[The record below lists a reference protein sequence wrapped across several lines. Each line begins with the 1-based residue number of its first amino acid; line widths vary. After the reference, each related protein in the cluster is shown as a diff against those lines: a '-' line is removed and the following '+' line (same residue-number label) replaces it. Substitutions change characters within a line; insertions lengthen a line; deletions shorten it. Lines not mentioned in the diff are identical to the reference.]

1 MRSKT
6 RTTASGLSV
15 AEQVRDNDRRFLE
28 SFNRVQDARKRLV
41 KVRPHR
47 AITPLNVT
55 PWLLAQAIVL
65 PVVLCAL
72 LLWGEVALHAFWRQV
87 ILFWSSGLELPF
99 SLSPLVS
106 EAGHHALR
114 FEGGATGVGSD
125 MGPLPSR
132 LTLIVTAVIT
142 LALIFGSFFMRG
154 ARFPLRYPLRIVG
167 VLQAVTLVYFF
178 LAPDAFP
185 YTIARHSEEL
195 MTIGYVVMIATPFML
210 AAGYYI
216 LNHSLL
222 AKLFHTAL
230 ILGFFALMV
239 PHQVLAQAFL
249 MQHVSVLF
257 MPVLYICLGAVFD
270 ALVFV
275 ALYSWAVSRVPQD
288 ATV

>member
-6 RTTASGLSV
+6 ASAPAGLSIS
-15 AEQVRDNDRRFLE
+15 EQVRDNDRRFQAAF
-28 SFNRVQDARKRLV
+28 SRVQDARKRLV
-41 KVRPHR
+41 RVRPHR
-47 AITPLNVT
+47 AITPLTVT

-65 PVVLCAL
+65 PVLLCAL
-72 LLWGEVALHAFWRQV
+72 LVWGETGLHAFWRQV
-87 ILFWSSGLELPF
+87 ILFWSAGLDLPY
-99 SLSPLVS
+99 SLSPLVN
-106 EAGHHALR
+106 EAGHLALR
-114 FEGGATGVGSD
+114 FEGGAGGVGSD
-125 MGPLPSR
+125 IGPMPGR
-132 LTLIVTAVIT
+132 MTLIVTTVLTAAMI
-142 LALIFGSFFMRG
+142 IGSFFMRQ

-167 VLQAVTLVYFF
+167 VLQAVTLVYFV
-178 LAPDAFP
+178 LAPDSFP

-275 ALYSWAVSRVPQD
+275 ALYSWAVSRAPAD
-288 ATV
+288 ATI